1 MRHCLSAEEVEAQ
14 YMKHQRLR
22 LECNRGWGIGYLE
35 RVIQEPIL
43 ACVPSVQSAAAGP
56 GRTSLPRREES

>member
-22 LECNRGWGIGYLE
+22 LECNRGWGIGYLD
-35 RVIQEPIL
+35 RAIQW
-43 ACVPSVQSAAAGP
+43 ASVAFVPSVQSAADGTGQPSQVPPQSA
-56 GRTSLPRREES
+56 